1 MKNLIKLT
9 NFFTELGTACYF
21 EELYSAGFPK
31 LFYERTT
38 KTISKTHRTT
48 SA

>member
-1 MKNLIKLT
+1 MP
-9 NFFTELGTACYF
+9 
-21 EELYSAGFPK
+21 GFPK

-48 SA
+48 FSIKIKEAYEKTLNYNNTRTMYL